1 MSGFFALSVSIPFER
16 DHESIFFGLAVPWR
30 NFRFQL
36 RDREQKSATLAR
48 PAVRGFIQNASPA
61 NRFDIPCF
69 PIASIAVK
77 RERSN
82 AADWREAIEEHT
94 I

>member
-1 MSGFFALSVSIPFER
+1 MSVFYAPSVNIPFER

-30 NFRFQL
+30 NSRFQL
-36 RDREQKSATLAR
+36 RDRERKSATLALLV
-48 PAVRGFIQNASPA
+48 AKVFIRNASLA
-61 NRFDIPCF
+61 NRSDTPCF
-69 PIASIAVK
+69 HIASIAVK